1 MRKYLLALCC
11 LLSVSLAYAKEYGSY
26 DLKRLVMV
34 SETPAGKKQGIDL
47 AYLDR
52 ILSDLAVHAR
62 NYPPR
67 FDTPQDQERAI
78 QDVKK
83 LSGMLDILIDVPK
96 PNAQMLFRAGFLNS
110 MGHNLDIPGSAK
122 KTSVIFQKL
131 LADEPSN
138 PKANYSY
145 GAFLAGAG
153 KPKEALPYLEKALAL
168 GVKEADFSIGL
179 VRLGLGDKEGA
190 LKNLEAYK
198 LNVPDDKNVDQIIEA
213 IRNGKIEV
221 KTAPASS

>member
-1 MRKYLLALCC
+1 
-11 LLSVSLAYAKEYGSY
+11 
-26 DLKRLVMV
+26 
-34 SETPAGKKQGIDL
+34 
-47 AYLDR
+47 
-52 ILSDLAVHAR
+52 
-62 NYPPR
+62 
-67 FDTPQDQERAI
+67 
-78 QDVKK
+78 
-83 LSGMLDILIDVPK
+83 
-96 PNAQMLFRAGFLNS
+96 MLFRAGFLNS

-198 LNVPDDKNVDQIIEA
+198 LNVPGDKNVDQIIEA